1 MRSRAT
7 LSKTSKSA
15 KWLTKDLLGRYSS
28 SSIKSTENYMLW
40 RELTKTFL
48 STRSK
53 YKILRMRRRSC
64 FNQIIPSY
72 WAWIMC
78 SRMNIEY
85 TSSWNMFAEVI
96 YTITYSTRSDLMS
109 ILSNSTQLKLQL
121 LWVIFITIAS
131 SIEIWSLKT
140 YWLMNQDI
148 STLLTSGSQNSSN
161 HKLNKPFHFAEQQNI
176 WHQRF
181 LTNEGMVSLLI
192 GGLSVC

>member
-1 MRSRAT
+1 MRSRGT
-7 LSKTSKSA
+7 LSKISKSA
-15 KWLTKDLLGRYSS
+15 KWLTKDRLGRYSS

-53 YKILRMRRRSC
+53 YKIQRMRRRSC
-64 FNQIIPSY
+64 FNQIIHSY

-96 YTITYSTRSDLMS
+96 YTITYSTRSDLMN
-109 ILSNSTQLKLQL
+109 ILSNSTQLKLL
-121 LWVIFITIAS
+121 LPSVIFITIAS

-148 STLLTSGSQNSSN
+148 STLLTLGSQNSSN
-161 HKLNKPFHFAEQQNI
+161 HKLNKPFRFAEQQNI